1 MDIQTSRF
9 GNIKVTG
16 EDILNFPEGL
26 LGFSDLNRFVLL
38 DDPTDEIFAWLQ
50 SCDEPSIA
58 FPVLEPELFLESF
71 SMNLTKGDLKG
82 LHADTISP
90 LRSFCIIT
98 IPEDPTQM
106 TANVKAPV
114 VINVTDKIGRQ
125 CVLQDNKL
133 EIREPIFTKLQQR
146 VVTHNPSSI
155 KSKAV
160 ETGVAVT
167 LPSEKTKEQG
177 L

>member
-71 SMNLTKGDLKG
+71 SMNLTKEILKG
-82 LHADTISP
+82 FT
-90 LRSFCIIT
+90 
-98 IPEDPTQM
+98 PTRYLLLDLF
-106 TANVKAPV
+106 V
-114 VINVTDKIGRQ
+114 
-125 CVLQDNKL
+125 
-133 EIREPIFTKLQQR
+133 
-146 VVTHNPSSI
+146 
-155 KSKAV
+155 
-160 ETGVAVT
+160 
-167 LPSEKTKEQG
+167 
-177 L
+177 